1 MKTLVIAG
9 PNGAGKTTFARQ
21 YLSSEGG
28 NLPFV
33 NGDDIAAELNP
44 GDPGAA
50 AQQAGRIAL
59 QRMEAYVAEG
69 KGFAIETTL
78 SGRAYAARMRR
89 WQSKGYRVAIIY
101 LRLPSADRAVKRVAQ
116 RVREGNHDVPEPVV
130 RRRFERS
137 WRNFVELYRDIAD
150 EWQVYDNSGPSL
162 VLVGASSDSLIVPE
176 PRDADGWRVREEFV
190 GRPVHS
196 AAASDHR
203 YPLCKRNA
211 MNEDTKREGADRLP
225 DGEPSVKGVMAALTR
240 AQEQALARAAAT
252 QRGEAH
258 ERPPDQIVPA
268 SLPADHL
275 SDGAEDSVASA
286 RPTIRSGTW
295 RADT

>member
-1 MKTLVIAG
+1 M
-9 PNGAGKTTFARQ
+9 
-21 YLSSEGG
+21 
-28 NLPFV
+28 
-33 NGDDIAAELNP
+33 
-44 GDPGAA
+44 
-50 AQQAGRIAL
+50 
-59 QRMEAYVAEG
+59 
-69 KGFAIETTL
+69 
-78 SGRAYAARMRR
+78 
-89 WQSKGYRVAIIY
+89 
-101 LRLPSADRAVKRVAQ
+101 
-116 RVREGNHDVPEPVV
+116 

-203 YPLCKRNA
+203 YPLSKRNA

-225 DGEPSVKGVMAALTR
+225 DGEPSVTGVMAALTR

-252 QRGEAH
+252 QRGETH
-258 ERPPDQIVPA
+258 ERPPDLIVPA
-268 SLPADHL
+268 NLPTDHL
-275 SDGAEDSVASA
+275 SDGTEDSAASS